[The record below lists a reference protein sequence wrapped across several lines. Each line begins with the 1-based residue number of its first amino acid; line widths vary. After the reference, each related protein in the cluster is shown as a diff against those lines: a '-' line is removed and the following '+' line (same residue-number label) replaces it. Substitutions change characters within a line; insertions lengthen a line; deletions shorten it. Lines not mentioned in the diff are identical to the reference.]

1 VGVKVNRRI
10 EVVVFMALLTN
21 GVTLKPF
28 LGQGRSV
35 NSSGSYR
42 EPLGEATRGG
52 KQK

>member
-1 VGVKVNRRI
+1 LGAKVSRRI
-10 EVVVFMALLTN
+10 EAVVFMALLTN

-28 LGQGRSV
+28 LGQGRST

-42 EPLGEATRGG
+42 EPLDEATHGG